1 MPRSRIGI
9 LPSNGCLAFSRKLW
23 PRQALCT
30 PISNTSITRARA
42 KSGAENVEKQKSNAS
57 KQNCESIFPKKRR
70 RRKGGK
76 PMTKKLNIM
85 SLSVDPE
92 IQERLKS
99 VAKKRN
105 VSVSKLVRDL
115 IEKYLGNDDDSHEI
129 TVIL

>member
-1 MPRSRIGI
+1 
-9 LPSNGCLAFSRKLW
+9 
-23 PRQALCT
+23 
-30 PISNTSITRARA
+30 
-42 KSGAENVEKQKSNAS
+42 
-57 KQNCESIFPKKRR
+57 
-70 RRKGGK
+70 
-76 PMTKKLNIM
+76 MTKKLNIM

-129 TVIL
+129 TVILKIPKHLKEDPPELERWMSLRMEGIVKALTP